1 MRFVDIRLKFKND
14 RIIDARN
21 LINFFGHIDRR
32 RLYEW
37 QKKGYIGKITNNY
50 YIFSDANVDDT
61 MLKMIAGRIYKPSY
75 TGLESALSYYGL
87 IPEAVFQIRSVT
99 TRKTKTFATSLACF
113 SYRSIHKR
121 LFWGYSLKNVDTHTF
136 FISDPEKTILDYLY
150 LNPHINDESA
160 FEELRLNKEQ
170 IQNLL
175 NPPRLEKYL
184 NIFSMA
190 RLSKS
195 VNRLMRFLDVKF

>member
-1 MRFVDIRLKFKND
+1 MRFIDIQLKFKND
-14 RIIDARN
+14 RIIDVRN

-37 QKKGYIGKITNNY
+37 QKKGYIKKITNNY
-50 YIFSDANVDDT
+50 YIFSDANIDDT
-61 MLKMIAGRIYKPSY
+61 MLRMIANRIYNPSY
-75 TGLESALSYYGL
+75 IGLESALSYYGL
-87 IPEAVFQIRSVT
+87 IPEAVFQISNVT
-99 TRKTKTFATSLACF
+99 TRKTKRFKTGIAQF

-121 LFWGYSLKNVDTHTF
+121 FFWGYSLKNIHTHTF
-136 FISDPEKTILDYLY
+136 FISEPEKTILDYLY
-150 LNPHINDESA
+150 LNPHIDDEST

-175 NPPRLEKYL
+175 NPHRLEEYL
-184 NIFSMA
+184 NIFSMS

-195 VNRLMRFLDVKF
+195 VDRLMRCLNVKF